1 MNMTDDKFKTLCK
14 NAGIPES
21 ADVSRLQIEAFVI
34 KLCASQ
40 KPMQEASDADPL
52 QIVNLLLG
60 LSKGC
65 KLTCGRFVVTDD
77 ILLGVLKMF
86 LSKMLQITF
95 DPKNEYKKKT
105 NFKYDIVEGL
115 FLKPDA
121 TLFEGAL
128 LQPYTQEQLGH
139 IKKKIEQM
147 RDDYSIKNKNAR
159 LGFWA
164 RRLLFS
170 LPECTNDRTDSKKYS
185 FVGEILD
192 SMNLVTSDLWTNSF
206 NNDDKYNAVRQWI
219 IAFDKENPT
228 KIKDWMREFEKL
240 NTPK

>member
-1 MNMTDDKFKTLCK
+1 MNMTDEKFKTLCK
-14 NAGIPES
+14 NAGIPE
-21 ADVSRLQIEAFVI
+21 VSDLS
-34 KLCASQ
+34 KLKQTIFWINLCNIQ
-40 KPMQEASDADPL
+40 NPLPQVTDINPL
-52 QIVNLLLG
+52 QIIDLLLG
-60 LSKGC
+60 MEKGC
-65 KLTCGRFVVTDD
+65 EVKVGKIAVTDT

-86 LSKMLQITF
+86 LSKLLQITY
-95 DPKNEYKKKT
+95 DPENKYQHKT
-105 NFKYDIVEGL
+105 IGIQDKCEGV
-115 FLKPDA
+115 FLMSDA
-121 TLFEGAL
+121 SSLEGAL

-159 LGFWA
+159 LGFWS

-170 LPECTNDRTDSKKYS
+170 LPECTNDWTDSKKYS